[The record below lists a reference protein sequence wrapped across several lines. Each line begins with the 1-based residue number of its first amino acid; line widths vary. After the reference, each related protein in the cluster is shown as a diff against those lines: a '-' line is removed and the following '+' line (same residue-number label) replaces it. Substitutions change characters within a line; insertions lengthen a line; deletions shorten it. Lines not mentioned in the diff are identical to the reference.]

1 MHKELSQRIGKSSL
15 KSAAS
20 QYSKWKPVLSSN
32 TRSRKTKTIKNT
44 TKRLLKV
51 MHSFNKQQNEFQVII
66 MVTTDKM
73 VTIISYNDFVL
84 AVSPFHFDF

>member
-1 MHKELSQRIGKSSL
+1 
-15 KSAAS
+15 
-20 QYSKWKPVLSSN
+20 
-32 TRSRKTKTIKNT
+32 
-44 TKRLLKV
+44 